1 MRNTKE
7 GEALLEHAKVRLNKQ
22 FFQSKAQQKK
32 MENRR
37 MLQSL
42 RGENDLEAEEV
53 SDAEVEVQPLDSGAR
68 KDLTSLFPEIKPLSE
83 CDV

>member
-1 MRNTKE
+1 MNLKPSMRNTKE

-37 MLQSL
+37 MLQ
-42 RGENDLEAEEV
+42 
-53 SDAEVEVQPLDSGAR
+53 
-68 KDLTSLFPEIKPLSE
+68 
-83 CDV
+83 